1 MIIFISP
8 CRIIL
13 YFRSGMSSFQTY
25 SHTRFPHPFAVT
37 CSALYAQCPAP
48 KPLSSHFTT
57 FTPWS
62 YFTGSFPSG
71 PDIPRYRYFFNGKE
85 ADNEV
90 YGEGGFQNYG
100 FRVYDTRLGR
110 FWGVDPLTKDYPML
124 TPFQFASCSPVL
136 LIDMDGLEG
145 IENTQGNMEG
155 GVVHTYF
162 NARQSTYVVSK
173 ALPEVELKRP
183 LFKVTTQQHLP
194 YVGEI
199 RPAKSDY
206 EKWWEE
212 TAGPFADNL
221 RTDKVLQATSTGIFA
236 VFSFSSAEQLATQ
249 TLPYMV
255 RGGEALFSTGLKVYN
270 NPLGKRAIGIGL
282 GYVGY
287 KQGWSPDISFPDP
300 TISTYSLLSQFMF
313 DIWDKNKTIFDDKQ
327 NLNTNKLPQNIKD
340 NAKSDHTQ

>member
-1 MIIFISP
+1 MKTYQAYKPKYYPRTRTATPRILNPQFSILNFIST
-8 CRIIL
+8 
-13 YFRSGMSSFQTY
+13 SFI
-25 SHTRFPHPFAVT
+25 SLPH
-37 CSALYAQCPAP
+37 Y
-48 KPLSSHFTT
+48 
-57 FTPWS
+57 TPS
-62 YFTGSFPSG
+62 DSLGAH
-71 PDIPRYRYFFNGKE
+71 IPHYRYFFNGKE

-162 NARQSTYVVSK
+162 NARQSTYVESK
-173 ALPEVELKRP
+173 TLPEVELKRP

>member
-1 MIIFISP
+1 MYQIAYQYII
-8 CRIIL
+8 
-13 YFRSGMSSFQTY
+13 T
-25 SHTRFPHPFAVT
+25 TPH
-37 CSALYAQCPAP
+37 
-48 KPLSSHFTT
+48 
-57 FTPWS
+57 
-62 YFTGSFPSG
+62 
-71 PDIPRYRYFFNGKE
+71 IPHYRYFFNGKE

-162 NARQSTYVVSK
+162 NARQSTYVESK
-173 ALPEVELKRP
+173 TLPEVELKRP

-270 NPLGKRAIGIGL
+270 NTWGKRAIGIGL
-282 GYVGY
+282 GIIANEQ
-287 KQGWSPDISFPDP
+287 KWSPDINFSDP
-300 TISTYSLLSQFMF
+300 LINVYSQSTQFFLYSVEKTNTFFQMNPKVNI
-313 DIWDKNKTIFDDKQ
+313 DIVSPKTNSNEKP
-327 NLNTNKLPQNIKD
+327 N
-340 NAKSDHTQ
+340 HTQSPEKENHPSR

>member
-1 MIIFISP
+1 MKLTATYPLPTFGAHIP
-8 CRIIL
+8 C
-13 YFRSGMSSFQTY
+13 
-25 SHTRFPHPFAVT
+25 
-37 CSALYAQCPAP
+37 
-48 KPLSSHFTT
+48 
-57 FTPWS
+57 
-62 YFTGSFPSG
+62 
-71 PDIPRYRYFFNGKE
+71 YRCFFNGKE

-162 NARQSTYVVSK
+162 NARQSTYVESK
-173 ALPEVELKRP
+173 TLPEVELKRP

-282 GYVGY
+282 GIIA
-287 KQGWSPDISFPDP
+287 KEQKWSPDINFSDPLINVYSQSTQFFLYSVEKANSFFQMNQKVN
-300 TISTYSLLSQFMF
+300 T
-313 DIWDKNKTIFDDKQ
+313 DIILHKTNSNEKP
-327 NLNTNKLPQNIKD
+327 N
-340 NAKSDHTQ
+340 HTQSMEKENQPSR

>member
-1 MIIFISP
+1 M
-8 CRIIL
+8 IIL
-13 YFRSGMSSFQTY
+13 YFRTEMTTVRTYNPTYHPRTCTVPPFILNITSTSYTPFTSFAPCT
-25 SHTRFPHPFAVT
+25 SCTPCPHFTPSF
-37 CSALYAQCPAP
+37 
-48 KPLSSHFTT
+48 PLSS
-57 FTPWS
+57 
-62 YFTGSFPSG
+62 
-71 PDIPRYRYFFNGKE
+71 DIPHYRNLFNGQE

-100 FRVYDTRLGR
+100 FRMYDTRIGR

-162 NARQSTYVVSK
+162 NARQSTYVSSK

-212 TAGPFADNL
+212 TAGPFANNL
-221 RTDKVLQATSTGIFA
+221 RTDKVLQATATGIFT
-236 VFSFSSAEQLATQ
+236 VFSFSSAEHLATQ
-249 TLPYMV
+249 TLPYMMS
-255 RGGEALFSTGLKVYN
+255 GSDALFSIGFKMYN
-270 NPLGKRAIGIGL
+270 NPFGKRAIGIGL

-287 KQGWSPDISFPDP
+287 KQGWPPDISFPDP

-313 DIWDKNKTIFDDKQ
+313 DVWDKNKTIFDDKQ
-327 NLNTNKLPQNIKD
+327 NLNTNKIPQNIKD
-340 NAKSDHTQ
+340 NAKSNNTKSTEKQD

>member
-1 MIIFISP
+1 M
-8 CRIIL
+8 
-13 YFRSGMSSFQTY
+13 YFRSGMSSFRTY

-37 CSALYAQCPAP
+37 FFALYAQCPAP

-62 YFTGSFPSG
+62 YFTCSFPFG
-71 PDIPRYRYFFNGKE
+71 AHIPRYRCFFNGKE

-162 NARQSTYVVSK
+162 NARQSTYVESK
-173 ALPEVELKRP
+173 TLPEVELKRP

-206 EKWWEE
+206 EKWWEF
-212 TAGPFADNL
+212 TAGPFANTI
-221 RTDKVLQATSTGIFA
+221 RTDRVLQATSTGIFA

-282 GYVGY
+282 GYAGH
-287 KQGWSPDISFPDP
+287 KQKWSPDVTFPDP
-300 TISTYSLLSQFMF
+300 TIGAYSLLSQFLF
-313 DIWDKNKTIFDDKQ
+313 DTWEKNKELFDNKRRTDVKTFPQ
-327 NLNTNKLPQNIKD
+327 NTNN
-340 NAKSDHTQ
+340 NAKSNNTKSTEKKD

>member
-1 MIIFISP
+1 
-8 CRIIL
+8 
-13 YFRSGMSSFQTY
+13 
-25 SHTRFPHPFAVT
+25 
-37 CSALYAQCPAP
+37 
-48 KPLSSHFTT
+48 
-57 FTPWS
+57 
-62 YFTGSFPSG
+62 
-71 PDIPRYRYFFNGKE
+71 
-85 ADNEV
+85 
-90 YGEGGFQNYG
+90 
-100 FRVYDTRLGR
+100 
-110 FWGVDPLTKDYPML
+110 ML
-124 TPFQFASCSPVL
+124 TPFQFSSCSPVL

-145 IENTQGNMEG
+145 IENTQENMEG

-212 TAGPFADNL
+212 TAGPFANNL

-282 GYVGY
+282 GIIAKNKSGLL
-287 KQGWSPDISFPDP
+287 
-300 TISTYSLLSQFMF
+300 ISTSRIL
-313 DIWDKNKTIFDDKQ
+313 
-327 NLNTNKLPQNIKD
+327 
-340 NAKSDHTQ
+340 

>member
-1 MIIFISP
+1 MNLCYIDNQYITEI
-8 CRIIL
+8 
-13 YFRSGMSSFQTY
+13 
-25 SHTRFPHPFAVT
+25 PH
-37 CSALYAQCPAP
+37 
-48 KPLSSHFTT
+48 
-57 FTPWS
+57 
-62 YFTGSFPSG
+62 
-71 PDIPRYRYFFNGKE
+71 IPHYRNLFNGKE

-162 NARQSTYVVSK
+162 NARQSTYVESK
-173 ALPEVELKRP
+173 TLPEVELKRP
-183 LFKVTTQQHLP
+183 LFQVTTQQLLP

-212 TAGPFADNL
+212 TAGPFANNL
-221 RTDKVLQATSTGIFA
+221 RTDKVLQATATGIFTA
-236 VFSFSSAEQLATQ
+236 ATLFYGKMVVTQ
-249 TLPYMV
+249 SLPYVM
-255 RGGEALFSTGLKVYN
+255 ETSQKFYSLGLKAYN
-270 NPLGKRAIGIGL
+270 NSWGKRIIGGGL
-282 GYVGY
+282 GIIAN
-287 KQGWSPDISFPDP
+287 KQKWSPDINFSDPLINVYSQSTQFFLYSVEKANSFFQMNQKVN
-300 TISTYSLLSQFMF
+300 T
-313 DIWDKNKTIFDDKQ
+313 DIVLPKTNSNEKP
-327 NLNTNKLPQNIKD
+327 N
-340 NAKSDHTQ
+340 HTQSMEKENQPSR